1 MEVIMENKDIFI
13 EKATQELGGSYIT
26 RLEAT
31 LLYESYKY
39 WCKKRGSMRRIK
51 KLMFIISKVIDN
63 ANKRQN
69 IKNDVRNV

>member
-1 MEVIMENKDIFI
+1 MENKDIFI
-13 EKATQELGGSYIT
+13 EKATQELGGGYIT

-51 KLMFIISKVIDN
+51 KLTYN
-63 ANKRQN
+63 ENKRKN